1 MVTNLAL
8 AESFDQRID
17 KNLFFHSDSTWL
29 YVRRNQNSLCGA
41 LVTVPDQEPLVTEL
55 LSRLNHGSK
64 NKEKKNSVEVR
75 AVTVLV
81 LDAFKAHY
89 QMSCST

>member
-17 KNLFFHSDSTWL
+17 KNLLFQSDSTWL

-41 LVTVPDQEPLVTEL
+41 LVTVPDQEL
-55 LSRLNHGSK
+55 LSRLNHGSE
-64 NKEKKNSVEVR
+64 NKDKKNSVEVR
-75 AVTVLV
+75 AMTVLV